1 MAKISLKIV
10 LTFYQMLSLFLKRI
24 YLIYYSG
31 NTDIEEKNYSK
42 EYHIFSKKFK
52 NKEWI
57 I

>member
-31 NTDIEEKNYSK
+31 KTDIEKKITQKNITFFQRNLK
-42 EYHIFSKKFK
+42 IK
-52 NKEWI
+52 NE
-57 I
+57 